1 MAQLA
6 RRLPRRTGLEL
17 HAYDHITPPRPE
29 VCDGKAQPVRNAAP
43 VQKVDPAVQGIVN
56 VVGLK
61 LCSAARRQ
69 AEAADGKQRV
79 QIEARRVQNT
89 LTVLLPCHSGTLRA
103 ATSSASCCIEASRW
117 SIKRR

>member
-1 MAQLA
+1 MGIGNGKNLLFGTAGASVVTNNQENDEAAAGPL
-6 RRLPRRTGLEL
+6 GVQ
-17 HAYDHITPPRPE
+17 TP
-29 VCDGKAQPVRNAAP
+29 V
-43 VQKVDPAVQGIVN
+43 VQGIVN

-61 LCSAARRQ
+61 LGSAARRQ

-89 LTVLLPCHSGTLRA
+89 LTVLLPCHSGILRA

-117 SIKRR
+117 SIKRRSGRGLRRAKA